1 MDRQKGTRT
10 GKMEDRKEERERGEK
25 EQRKNATCREGN
37 NNCYTPLTV
46 GGGGGEKSRNQLLTE
61 DCTSQ

>member
-46 GGGGGEKSRNQLLTE
+46 GGGGGRRGKKNPPQETCPPR
-61 DCTSQ
+61 